1 MQDGARV
8 AVLVGMNEQSQE
20 SISEL
25 AKGIAVRAGILS
37 VVGLVVGAWVFS
49 LAAKAASGLVKVL
62 VGTLLLTIGAGVA
75 TWEVKK
81 AQRHLGHGR
90 VTGEIA

>member
-1 MQDGARV
+1 MV
-8 AVLVGMNEQSQE
+8 AVLTDMYEQQHE
-20 SISEL
+20 SVSEL

-49 LAAKAASGLVKVL
+49 LAAKAASGLVKIA
-62 VGTLLLTIGAGVA
+62 VGALLLTVAGGVA

-81 AQRHLGHGR
+81 AQRHLGRGR
-90 VTGEIA
+90 VAGELV